1 MTTTHDNS
9 HGHGLQYQSAIPVSR
24 GKIAM
29 WLFLSTEIM
38 FFTALIGTYIVLR
51 FGVPEGTWPTPHE
64 VHVVEWLGALNTFV
78 LICSSVTIV
87 FALESAKH
95 NDPAKAKRWM
105 LLTLILGTT
114 FLGVKGV
121 EYASK
126 FSHGIHPNFPRS
138 ALYDRADTIWLSGL
152 KEDLR
157 DQIAVMEADKDP
169 ASQERLE
176 RMFTIQSGLVQWT
189 EAKVGK
195 TDDQNMQRLSME
207 SLAAQIYPDSFS
219 HAQLEQYAKYTHD
232 EQEEVAA
239 ALAQTDSHLTE
250 ANDKLLALQK
260 EIEALKEDD
269 SDEAKQELAAKTK
282 LATETTIA
290 VTQLTS
296 EIAPLRN
303 RIKALDELHIV
314 GGDDSGAD
322 SHSHS
327 HGINHDVHLKLPMVI
342 PSGNTWA
349 NTYFLLTG
357 FHAIHVLI
365 GLIAF
370 ALMLPMNLG
379 TAKAG
384 LIENV
389 ALYWHFVDLVWIF
402 LFPLLYLF

>member
-1 MTTTHDNS
+1 MTSTTQENS
-9 HGHGLQYQSAIPVSR
+9 HGHGLQYQSAIPVAR

-105 LLTLILGTT
+105 LLTLILGTA
-114 FLGVKGV
+114 FLGIKGI

-126 FSHGIHPNFPRS
+126 FSHGIHPNIPRS

-157 DQIAVMEADKDP
+157 NQIAVLESDKDNP
-169 ASQERLE
+169 ASKEKLE
-176 RMFTIQSGLVQWT
+176 TIFIIQSGLVQWT
-189 EAKVGK
+189 ESKVGK
-195 TDDQNMQRLSME
+195 TDDQNIQRLAME

-219 HAQLEQYAKYTHD
+219 HEQLEKYAKYTRD
-232 EQEEVAA
+232 EQKEVSAMS
-239 ALAQTDSHLTE
+239 QITE
-250 ANDKLLALQK
+250 AKLATANQRLVELQG
-260 EIEALKEDD
+260 EIKALKDKG
-269 SDEAKQELAAKTK
+269 DEAKEDLASKTK
-282 LATETTIA
+282 LATETTVA

-296 EIAPLRN
+296 KSAPLKN
-303 RIKALDELHIV
+303 RIKALNELHIA
-314 GGDDSGAD
+314 GDAD
-322 SHSHS
+322 SHS
-327 HGINHDVHLKLPMVI
+327 HGINHDHHLKLPMVI

-357 FHAIHVLI
+357 FHAIHVLV
-365 GLIAF
+365 GLIVF
-370 ALMLPMNLG
+370 VVMLPMTLG

-389 ALYWHFVDLVWIF
+389 ALYWHFVDIVWVF

>member
-1 MTTTHDNS
+1 MTSTHDNS

-24 GKIAM
+24 GKIAV

-95 NDPAKAKRWM
+95 NDPGKAKRWM
-105 LLTLILGTT
+105 LLTLLLGSA
-114 FLGVKGV
+114 FLGIKGV

-138 ALYDRADTIWLSGL
+138 ALYDRADTTWLSGL

-157 DQIAVMEADKDP
+157 VQIGVLETDKDNP
-169 ASQERLE
+169 ATKEQLERL
-176 RMFTIQSGLVQWT
+176 FTIQSGLVQWT
-189 EAKVGK
+189 ESKVGQ
-195 TDDQNMQRLSME
+195 TDDQNMQRLAME

-219 HAQLEQYAKYTHD
+219 HEQLETFAKYTRD
-232 EQEEVAA
+232 EQQEVSAS
-239 ALAQTDSHLTE
+239 LTETDSRLSESNT
-250 ANDKLLALQK
+250 ALLALQK
-260 EIEALKEDD
+260 EIEALKAKGE
-269 SDEAKQELAAKTK
+269 EAKEQLTAKTK
-282 LATETTIA
+282 LATETTIT
-290 VTQLTS
+290 VTKLTS
-296 EIAPLRN
+296 EVAPLRN
-303 RIKALDELHIV
+303 RIKAIEELQLAIE
-314 GGDDSGAD
+314 GD
-322 SHSHS
+322 SHA
-327 HGINHDVHLKLPMVI
+327 HGINHDHHLKLPMVI

-357 FHAIHVLI
+357 FHAIHVLF
-365 GLIAF
+365 GLAAF
-370 ALMLPMNLG
+370 VVMLPMTLG

-389 ALYWHFVDLVWIF
+389 ALYWHFVDIVWIF

>member
-1 MTTTHDNS
+1 MTSTTQENS
-9 HGHGLQYQSAIPVSR
+9 HGHGLQYQSAIPVAR

-105 LLTLILGTT
+105 LLTLILGTA
-114 FLGVKGV
+114 FLGIKGI

-126 FSHGIHPNFPRS
+126 FSHGIHPNIPRS

-157 DQIAVMEADKDP
+157 NQIAVLESDKDNP
-169 ASQERLE
+169 ASKEKLE
-176 RMFTIQSGLVQWT
+176 TIFIIQSGLVQWT
-189 EAKVGK
+189 ESKVGK
-195 TDDQNMQRLSME
+195 TDDQNIQRLAME

-219 HAQLEQYAKYTHD
+219 HEQLEKYAKYTRD
-232 EQEEVAA
+232 EQKEVSAMS
-239 ALAQTDSHLTE
+239 QITE
-250 ANDKLLALQK
+250 AKLATANQRLVELQG
-260 EIEALKEDD
+260 EIKALKDKG
-269 SDEAKQELAAKTK
+269 DEAKEDLASKTK
-282 LATETTIA
+282 LATETTVA

-296 EIAPLRN
+296 KSAPLKN
-303 RIKALDELHIV
+303 RIKALNELHIA
-314 GGDDSGAD
+314 GDAD
-322 SHSHS
+322 SHS
-327 HGINHDVHLKLPMVI
+327 HGINHDHHLKLPMVI

-357 FHAIHVLI
+357 FHAIHVLV
-365 GLIAF
+365 GLIVF
-370 ALMLPMNLG
+370 VVMLPMTLG

-389 ALYWHFVDLVWIF
+389 ALYWHFVDIVWIF

>member
-105 LLTLILGTT
+105 LLTLLLGTT
-114 FLGVKGV
+114 FLGIKGI

-157 DQIAVMEADKDP
+157 DQIGVLEADKDNP
-169 ASQERLE
+169 ANKEQLE
-176 RMFTIQSGLVQWT
+176 TLFTVQSGLVQWT

-195 TDDQNMQRLSME
+195 TDDQNMQRLAME

-219 HAQLEQYAKYTHD
+219 HEQLESYAKFTRD
-232 EQEEVAA
+232 EQAEVAA
-239 ALAQTDSHLTE
+239 ALAETDARLTQ
-250 ANDKLLALQK
+250 ANEKLLGLQK
-260 EIEALKEDD
+260 EIEALKSDD
-269 SDEAKQELAAKTK
+269 GDEAKAKLAAKTK
-282 LATETTIA
+282 LATETTVV

-296 EIAPLRN
+296 DVAPLRN
-303 RIKALDELHIV
+303 RISALDDLHLMAE
-314 GGDDSGAD
+314 GN
-322 SHSHS
+322 SHS
-327 HGINHDVHLKLPMVI
+327 HGINHDHQLKLPMVI

-365 GLIAF
+365 GLIVF
-370 ALMLPMNLG
+370 AVMLPMTLG